1 MELESCGGNPPGGP
15 PLGCRA
21 IWWPFLMDE
30 DTPKAV
36 MAVTAILAAFLAGKR
51 SGFSCGLAVLKA
63 TETGLTAEVKVN
75 LNY

>member
-1 MELESCGGNPPGGP
+1 MV
-15 PLGCRA
+15 
-21 IWWPFLMDE
+21 DE